1 MRPHIRPTVEHLLA
15 SVRENTLAAMYQDVT
30 DKDDIYS
37 DDLAQAIFDKLA
49 ERVGHDEASRRL
61 DLIT

>member
-1 MRPHIRPTVEHLLA
+1 
-15 SVRENTLAAMYQDVT
+15 MYQDVT